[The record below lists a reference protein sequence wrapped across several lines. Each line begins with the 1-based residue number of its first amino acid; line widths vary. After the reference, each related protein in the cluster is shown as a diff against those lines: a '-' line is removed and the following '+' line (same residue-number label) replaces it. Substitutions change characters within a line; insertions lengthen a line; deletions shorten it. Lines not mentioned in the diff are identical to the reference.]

1 MNNCKKRIIVALMK
15 KIDELKVKEKGLQ
28 SKISDMKMKGK
39 ILSIGLVFSWVSVC
53 LLVFLLCCVCFQ
65 II

>member
-1 MNNCKKRIIVALMK
+1 MNNREKRITIVLMK

-53 LLVFLLCCVCFQ
+53 LLVFLLCSRG
-65 II
+65 I

>member
-1 MNNCKKRIIVALMK
+1 MNNREKRITIVLMK

-28 SKISDMKMKGK
+28 SRISDMKMKGK

-53 LLVFLLCCVCFQ
+53 LLVFLLCSRG
-65 II
+65 I